1 MKRIIKIT
9 TLLIAVIGLVFCSN
23 EAIMADSDDSNFTN
37 LIIFVRFADEDEF
50 IDNVYE
56 GEAVRNIIDNSY
68 NTAAYNVGDYFR
80 CASDGKLR
88 MRSVYLFDNGGSIK
102 LSHPRG
108 YYAEY
113 SDENKI
119 GYADTAE
126 RARRM
131 YELKLEWSDAV
142 NAAVAA
148 GNVVTNYDGSV
159 KYGFDELDKDGNG
172 TIDAITIIY
181 KNTTQS
187 NISVGWGSPSVSY
200 THLTLPTKL
209 EV

>member
-9 TLLIAVIGLVFCSN
+9 TLLIAVISLVFCSN

-56 GEAVRNIIDNSY
+56 GETVRNIIDNSY

-113 SDENKI
+113 SQR
-119 GYADTAE
+119 Y
-126 RARRM
+126 R
-131 YELKLEWSDAV
+131 
-142 NAAVAA
+142 
-148 GNVVTNYDGSV
+148 
-159 KYGFDELDKDGNG
+159 
-172 TIDAITIIY
+172 
-181 KNTTQS
+181 
-187 NISVGWGSPSVSY
+187 VS
-200 THLTLPTKL
+200 LPDS
-209 EV
+209 